1 MTGRKRPVAKPV
13 AVAAVAALC
22 VSLMGGLMTQ
32 LGPWYYGLV
41 QPSWNPPDW
50 LFGPAWTLIFA
61 FTALAGVFGWR
72 AMQDRQQRV
81 LLVALFA
88 VNGVLNILWSAIFFR
103 LERPDLAFVDVVLLW
118 LSIVALI
125 VFLGRGSRLAA
136 WLLAPYL
143 GWVTFAA
150 ALNYSIVQLNPSFGR
165 S

>member
-1 MTGRKRPVAKPV
+1 MSGRPRPIAKPV
-13 AVAAVAALC
+13 AVAALAALC
-22 VSLMGGLMTQ
+22 VSFMGGFMTR

-50 LFGPAWTLIFA
+50 LFAPAWTLIFA

-72 AMQDRQQRV
+72 AMQERRQRIW
-81 LLVALFA
+81 LLTLFSI
-88 VNGVLNILWSAIFFR
+88 NGVFNILWSALFFR

-118 LSIVALI
+118 LSILALVA
-125 VFLGRGSRLAA
+125 FLGRSSRLAA
-136 WLLAPYL
+136 GLLVPYL

-165 S
+165 A